1 MIRIACL
8 HGKMKPKEK
17 NEIMERFAAG
27 DIQILISTT
36 VIEVG
41 INVPN
46 ATVMMVENAERFGL
60 AQLHQ
65 LRGRVGRGSDQSYC
79 ILVDGSGED
88 GTRKRLEILN
98 KSNDGFFIASE
109 DLKLRGPGDF
119 FGQRQ
124 HGLPAM
130 KIADLSCDMRLLD
143 EAQTAARQLMERDPE
158 LTAPAHRPLRRRIRQ
173 LFDTN
178 ADMLN

>member
-1 MIRIACL
+1 MT
-8 HGKMKPKEK
+8 
-17 NEIMERFAAG
+17 
-27 DIQILISTT
+27 QT
-36 VIEVG
+36 
-41 INVPN
+41 
-46 ATVMMVENAERFGL
+46 
-60 AQLHQ
+60 
-65 LRGRVGRGSDQSYC
+65 
-79 ILVDGSGED
+79 
-88 GTRKRLEILN
+88 
-98 KSNDGFFIASE
+98 NDGFRISQE
-109 DLKLRGPGDF
+109 DLRLRGPGDF